1 MRVVT
6 DWVEDSKTSYTDRWI
21 KAIIHDVNQLEMTKV
36 LSHYGVKFVKTTGNR
51 AYAMCPFHVGKNHV
65 GRKLGSF
72 SVSIGKNLCF
82 CFACQKGGSNVASYQ
97 TLFNC
102 DEKTAALQIACDFGL
117 ITKEEFEKLSD
128 VEYVKTEAK
137 YDFQKYVKPK
147 PVYQDEV
154 LKVRTDTYEFMRD
167 YFGLTDEDREV
178 LEKKRALEPE
188 RINADYFS
196 IDTKSNP
203 NKVTDFCAAFTKRFP
218 EYASEMASIPGF
230 FEHKNKLTNS
240 WKPSIMLFDGIGIL
254 IRDAN
259 GKIPGVQIR
268 MKNLDVNGLRYK
280 FMSYDYGDGS
290 KGYNRGGC
298 SCGTPID
305 VVYPDN
311 ITKDTMVCL
320 AEGRFKAE
328 ILRQQGC
335 IGISVQGVNNFNGID
350 LTLNAIE
357 AKIGR
362 QIKRLYI
369 FYDADMVENPSVF
382 KALMSLAQ
390 YLDEEKPGID
400 MYQMVWRME
409 AGKGI
414 DDCILAGNRAM
425 VRPIAMSKMKE
436 IYDMS
441 IKEATVIAGLEGVKP
456 IDMTVEDRENFINAF
471 QTLVCGELFP

>member
-1 MRVVT
+1 
-6 DWVEDSKTSYTDRWI
+6 
-21 KAIIHDVNQLEMTKV
+21 
-36 LSHYGVKFVKTTGNR
+36 
-51 AYAMCPFHVGKNHV
+51 
-65 GRKLGSF
+65 
-72 SVSIGKNLCF
+72 
-82 CFACQKGGSNVASYQ
+82 
-97 TLFNC
+97 
-102 DEKTAALQIACDFGL
+102 
-117 ITKEEFEKLSD
+117 
-128 VEYVKTEAK
+128 
-137 YDFQKYVKPK
+137 
-147 PVYQDEV
+147 
-154 LKVRTDTYEFMRD
+154 
-167 YFGLTDEDREV
+167 
-178 LEKKRALEPE
+178 
-188 RINADYFS
+188 
-196 IDTKSNP
+196 
-203 NKVTDFCAAFTKRFP
+203 
-218 EYASEMASIPGF
+218 
-230 FEHKNKLTNS
+230 
-240 WKPSIMLFDGIGIL
+240 MLFDGIGIL

-362 QIKRLYI
+362 PIKRLYI
-369 FYDADMVENPSVF
+369 FYDADIVENPSVF

-456 IDMTVEDRENFINAF
+456 IDMTGEDRENFINAF